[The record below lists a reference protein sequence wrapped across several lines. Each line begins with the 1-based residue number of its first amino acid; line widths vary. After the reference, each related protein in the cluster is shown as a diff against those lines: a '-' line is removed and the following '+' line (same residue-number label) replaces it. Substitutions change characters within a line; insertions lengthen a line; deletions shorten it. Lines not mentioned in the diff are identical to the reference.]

1 VARWV
6 GEKRKNPPG
15 VVPYQPQFAKKYYTA
30 SVDFKFLI
38 MNIWKLGCVT
48 CLSLASIF
56 STAHASQG
64 EQIPSPS
71 QAFALEQQG
80 KLAAAEDAWRQITRA
95 NPQDATA
102 FASLGLVLS
111 RQGKYQKAVGAYSK
125 AAALNPT
132 LPGLQLNWGLAEFKQ
147 EHFEPAIAPLSAAL
161 AADPQNMQARTLLGL
176 SCYGAKRFA
185 EAAKHLTPAAKADPT
200 NTELHRVL
208 AQSCLSA
215 KEYSCALAEF
225 RHILEHDPDSAA
237 AHMLS
242 GEALDGLGRT
252 VEAIPEFE
260 AAAKAAPREPN
271 VHFGLGYLYWKMHK
285 YDEAQTAFKAEL
297 SIDPGHAQSLA
308 YLGDIE
314 LKKNA
319 PDKALRLLQKA
330 AQMRNDI
337 RIAYLDIG
345 AILLDQKN
353 YPEALAALR
362 RAERLDPTL
371 PDAHYRLA
379 RLYRAMGN
387 ATAAEREF
395 AKVNELQDKAED
407 MAPKMGPPPS
417 PLPD

>member
-1 VARWV
+1 
-6 GEKRKNPPG
+6 
-15 VVPYQPQFAKKYYTA
+15 
-30 SVDFKFLI
+30 
-38 MNIWKLGCVT
+38 MNTRKLGCAAV
-48 CLSLASIF
+48 LFF
-56 STAHASQG
+56 STIAAAAQTTPKSPN
-64 EQIPSPS
+64 PSE
-71 QAFALEQQG
+71 ALALEQQG
-80 KLAAAEDAWRQITRA
+80 KLAEAEEAWTQITQA
-95 NPQDATA
+95 NPRDAVA

-111 RQGKYQKAVGAYSK
+111 KQGKYQQAVSAYKKAGAM
-125 AAALNPT
+125 NHN

-147 EHFEPAIAPLSAAL
+147 EHFEAAISPLSAAL
-161 AADPQNMQARTLLGL
+161 AVDPQNIQARTLLGL
-176 SCYGAKRFA
+176 SCYGAKRFPDA
-185 EAAKHLTPAAKADPT
+185 VKYLEPAAKADPA

-225 RHILEHDPDSAA
+225 RQILERDPDSTA

-271 VHFGLGYLYWKMHK
+271 VHFGLGYLYWKLHK
-285 YDEAQTAFKAEL
+285 YDEAKAALETEL

-319 PDKALRLLQKA
+319 PDKALPLLQKA
-330 AQMRNDI
+330 TKMRNDL
-337 RIAYLDIG
+337 RVAYLDIG
-345 AILLDQKN
+345 AILSDQKK
-353 YPEALAALR
+353 YPEALAALQ
-362 RAERLDPTL
+362 RAEKLDPAQ

-387 ATAAEREF
+387 KAAAEREF
-395 AKVNELQDKAED
+395 AKVSELRDKAED
-407 MAPKMGPPPS
+407 LAPQMASPPASS
-417 PLPD
+417 PE

>member
-1 VARWV
+1 MRKFVKISSAT
-6 GEKRKNPPG
+6 GAIHKRE
-15 VVPYQPQFAKKYYTA
+15 YTA
-30 SVDFKFLI
+30 SIDFKFLA
-38 MNIWKLGCVT
+38 MNTWKLGCVA
-48 CLSLASIF
+48 SLFF
-56 STAHASQG
+56 SAILPAAQTPNAAN
-64 EQIPSPS
+64 PSE
-71 QAFALEQQG
+71 ALALEQQE
-80 KLAAAEDAWRQITRA
+80 KLPQAEETWRQITQL
-95 NPQDATA
+95 NPHDGAA

-111 RQGKYQKAVGAYSK
+111 KQGKYQQAVPAYRKAV
-125 AAALNPT
+125 ALDPK

-147 EHFEPAIAPLSAAL
+147 AHFEAAIAPLNAAL

-185 EAAKHLTPAAKADPT
+185 EAAKYLEPVSKSDPA

-225 RHILEHDPDSAA
+225 RQILERDPDSAA

-260 AAAKAAPREPN
+260 AATKTAPREPN
-271 VHFGLGYLYWKMHK
+271 VHFGLGYLYWKLHK
-285 YDEAQTAFKAEL
+285 YDEAKTEFETEL
-297 SIDPGHAQSLA
+297 TIDPGHAQSLA

-319 PDKALRLLQKA
+319 PDKALPLLQKA
-330 AQMRNDI
+330 TQMRNDI

-345 AILLDQKN
+345 AILSDQKK
-353 YPEALAALR
+353 YRAALAALR
-362 RAERLDPTL
+362 RAEKLDPAQ

-379 RLYRAMGN
+379 RLYRSMGD
-387 ATAAEREF
+387 TAAAQQEF
-395 AKVNELQDKAED
+395 AKVNELHEKAED
-407 MAPKMGPPPS
+407 VAPKMAPLRPS
-417 PLPD
+417 SPE